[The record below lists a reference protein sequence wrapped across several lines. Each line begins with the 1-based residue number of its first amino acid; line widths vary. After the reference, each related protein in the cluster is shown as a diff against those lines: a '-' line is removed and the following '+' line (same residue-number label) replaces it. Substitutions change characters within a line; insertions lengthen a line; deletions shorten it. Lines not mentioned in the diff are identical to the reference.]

1 MLAIVA
7 ALEEEV
13 RSYID
18 EGGFHIV
25 GETAF
30 LKIHQSAKLRGVI
43 VATGAL
49 GRTRAQR
56 AASYVIEQYRP
67 ATVVSAGFCGAV
79 QEGLKPGDIFICDRL
94 LGVDGPPVMWTADGA
109 RERPLTDVKAF
120 EATVTGGVHK
130 LERFQTGGCLSVPEL
145 VSTAPM
151 KAWIG
156 NEFQVAVVDMESYWV
171 NEECAEYGIPHVAVR
186 SVFDPVD
193 QDLPGFIGEAASESN
208 LRRIGRAMKHVAT
221 KPSEAAKL
229 FSLASQSKAASA
241 SLGSFLSSLGPG
253 VR

>member
-7 ALEEEV
+7 ALQDEV

-25 GETAF
+25 EETAF
-30 LKIHQSAKLRGVI
+30 LKIHQSARLGDVI

-56 AASYVIEQYRP
+56 AASDLIEQYHP
-67 ATVVSAGFCGAV
+67 AVVVSAGFSGAV
-79 QEGLKPGDIFICDRL
+79 QEGIKPGDIFMCDRL
-94 LGVDGPPVMWTADGA
+94 FGVEGPPLMWRADEAG
-109 RERPLTDVKAF
+109 ERPLIDV
-120 EATVTGGVHK
+120 EALEALVTGGTHK
-130 LERFQTGGCLSVPEL
+130 LEGFQTGGCLSVPEL
-145 VSTAPM
+145 VLTAPK

-171 NEECAEYGIPHVAVR
+171 NEKCAEYGIPNLTVR

-193 QDLPGFIGEAASESN
+193 QDLPAFIGEAASESN

-221 KPSEAAKL
+221 KPSDATKL
-229 FSLASQSKAASA
+229 FTLASHSKVASA
-241 SLGSFLSSLGPG
+241 SLGRFLSSLGP
-253 VR
+253 RAE

>member
-1 MLAIVA
+1 LLAIVA

-18 EGGFHIV
+18 EGGFHTV
-25 GETAF
+25 DETAF
-30 LKIHQSAKLRGVI
+30 LKIHQSARLRDII

-56 AASYVIEQYRP
+56 AASYMIEQYHP
-67 ATVVSAGFCGAV
+67 GVVISAGFSGAA
-79 QEGLKPGDIFICDRL
+79 QEGLKPGDIFVCDRL
-94 LGVDGPPVMWTADGA
+94 LGIDGPPVLWRADMAG
-109 RERPLTDVKAF
+109 ERPATDI
-120 EATVTGGVHK
+120 EALGALVTGGEHK
-130 LERFQTGGCLSVPEL
+130 LDGFQTGGCLSVPEL

-171 NEECAEYGIPHVAVR
+171 SEKCAEYGIPHLTVR

-208 LRRIGRAMKHVAT
+208 LRRLGRAMKHLAT
-221 KPSEAAKL
+221 KPLDAAKL
-229 FSLASQSKAASA
+229 FSLASQSKTASA
-241 SLGSFLSSLGPG
+241 SLGSFLSSLGTG
-253 VR
+253 

>member
-18 EGGFHIV
+18 EGGFHMV
-25 GETAF
+25 DETPF
-30 LKIHQSAKLRGVI
+30 LKIHQSASLRDVI

-67 ATVVSAGFCGAV
+67 AVVVSAGFSGAV
-79 QEGLKPGDIFICDRL
+79 REGLKPGDIFICDRL
-94 LGVDGPPVMWTADGA
+94 LGVDGPPVMWRADGA
-109 RERPLTDVKAF
+109 GERPPTDVNAI
-120 EATVTGGVHK
+120 EILVTGGANK
-130 LERFQTGGCLSVPEL
+130 LEGFQTGGCLSVPEL

-171 NEECAEYGIPHVAVR
+171 NERCAEYGTPHLTVR

-193 QDLPGFIGEAASESN
+193 QDLPGFIREAASESN
-208 LRRIGRAMKHVAT
+208 LRRLGRAMKHVAT
-221 KPSEAAKL
+221 KPSEAANL
-229 FSLASQSKAASA
+229 LSLASQSKAASA
-241 SLGSFLSSLGPG
+241 SLGRFLSSLGPG

>member
-13 RSYID
+13 RSYIN
-18 EGGFHIV
+18 EGGFHMV
-25 GETAF
+25 DQTAF
-30 LKIHQSAKLRGVI
+30 LKIHQSARLRDII

-56 AASYVIEQYRP
+56 AASYVIEQYSP
-67 ATVVSAGFCGAV
+67 GVVVSAGFSGAV
-79 QEGLKPGDIFICDRL
+79 QKGLKPGDILICDRL
-94 LGVDGPPVMWTADGA
+94 LGVDGPPVMWRADEAG
-109 RERPLTDVKAF
+109 ERPPTDVEAF
-120 EATVTGGVHK
+120 EVLVTGGVHK
-130 LERFQTGGCLSVPEL
+130 LEGFQTGGCLSVPEL

-171 NEECAEYGIPHVAVR
+171 NEKCAEYGIPHLTVR
-186 SVFDPVD
+186 SVFDPVG
-193 QDLPGFIGEAASESN
+193 QDLPGFIGEAAAESN
-208 LRRIGRAMKHVAT
+208 LRRLARAVKHVAT
-221 KPSEAAKL
+221 KPSDASKL

-253 VR
+253 VG